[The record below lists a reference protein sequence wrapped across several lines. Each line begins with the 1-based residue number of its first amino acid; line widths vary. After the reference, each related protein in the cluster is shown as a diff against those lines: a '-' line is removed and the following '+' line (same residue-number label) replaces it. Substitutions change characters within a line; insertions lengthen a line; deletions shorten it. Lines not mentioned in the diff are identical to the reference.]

1 MTARLR
7 LSRRDLVKL
16 GLGIAAEVA
25 ATPVLAQGRGP
36 SIYGFGAYNAG
47 SDDSELTE
55 QHNPVLFWNDISLR
69 LVALDHSIDAMQSR
83 APGPCTSARALGL
96 VHIVMADAVAAAYA
110 ADFDG
115 FYVPR
120 GVPVGDHPEAFVGG
134 AAASILEY
142 IFDAPAHAQLI
153 ASARRRFLDG
163 LELGAVA
170 SWQAGLGFAR
180 SAAFTSRWDGNALRR
195 LVTPTRTARPAGA
208 RGHEVDPFNPDQ
220 GFYGVHWGRVTPLD
234 PWLRN
239 VAGYGPP
246 PPPAATDAQYWRDF
260 EEVRQ
265 LGAYRPGRP
274 TEEQVRIGLFWS
286 YDGARLIGP
295 PPRLYNQM
303 VLAIAQDDAMSV
315 IELARLLALCNVAMA
330 DASIVCWEAKYRYDL
345 WRPVVAIRQALQFRY
360 ADWRPFGSPRT
371 NPVQFARAQDIQ
383 ARRTAQSFMG
393 AGDQSMRGQHGQTLD
408 YSLAAFTP
416 NFPAYPSGHAMLGS
430 ACFTVLK
437 RVRAERARTHLDPN
451 RVSPAIK
458 FVSDELNGVSID
470 NFTNRPRPYVPL
482 SYTSIDH
489 MIADNNRS
497 RVHLGVH
504 WHFDC
509 ERGAE
514 AGALVAERVYGDAY
528 QRRPTYRPDVGAPQ
542 RPFRSSSRR

>member
-1 MTARLR
+1 MIARLR
-7 LSRRDLVKL
+7 LSRRDLVKM
-16 GLGIAAEVA
+16 GLGIAVGVA
-25 ATPVLAQGRGP
+25 ATPVVGQGRGG
-36 SIYGFGAYNAG
+36 IYGFGGYDARI
-47 SDDSELTE
+47 DDREFLE

-120 GVPVGDHPEAFVGG
+120 AVPVRDHPEAFVGG

-142 IFDAPAHAQLI
+142 IFDTPAHAQLI

-180 SAAFTSRWDGNALRR
+180 SPAFTSRWDGNTVRR
-195 LVTPTRTARPAGA
+195 LVMPTHTARPAGA

-220 GFYGVHWGRVTPLD
+220 GFYGVHWGRLPPLD
-234 PWLRN
+234 PWLGN
-239 VAGYGPP
+239 VASFGPP
-246 PPPAATDAQYWRDF
+246 PPPAENDAEYRRDF
-260 EEVRQ
+260 EEVRH
-265 LGAYRPGRP
+265 LGAHQPGRP
-274 TEEQVRIGLFWS
+274 TEEQVRVGLFWA

-303 VLAIAQDDAMSV
+303 VRAVAEDDAMSV
-315 IELARLLALCNVAMA
+315 VELARLLALCNVAMA

-345 WRPVVAIRQALQFRY
+345 WRPVVAIRQSPRY
-360 ADWRPFGSPRT
+360 RHADWRPFGSPRT
-371 NPVQFARAQDIQ
+371 NPQQFARAQDIQ

-393 AGDQSMRGQHGQTLD
+393 AGEHSVRRQPGQPLD

-430 ACFTVLK
+430 ACFTMLK
-437 RVRAERARTHLDPN
+437 RVRAERERTHHDPN
-451 RVSPAIK
+451 RVNPAIK
-458 FVSDELNGVSID
+458 FVSDELNGVSVD
-470 NFTNRPRPYVPL
+470 NFTNRPRPYIPL
-482 SYTSIDH
+482 RYTSIDQ
-489 MIADNNRS
+489 MIEDNNRS

-514 AGALVAERVYGDAY
+514 AGAWVADRIYGDTY
-528 QRRPTYRPDVGAPQ
+528 QRRPTYRPEVGAPQ